1 MKRGITM
8 KDIAKEANVSV
19 ATVSHVING
28 TKVISKNT
36 YDRVMDVIK
45 KYNYVP
51 NSAAKNL
58 RQKSTKTAGLIVSSL
73 PDSFVT
79 KMIYGVEE
87 RAREMGYNVLLVN
100 TNENRSY
107 EEETINLLHSK
118 MVDGVILSPTS
129 KDIEYLKKYTD
140 KDFPIVMVNRYD
152 SNLSNI
158 PRVTGDNFQL
168 GYEATSHL
176 INHGHK
182 KIGFIYSVPNVSTTN
197 DRLAGYKKALE
208 DNGIEFDE
216 QFLERGYA
224 TVEGGAKAVETLL
237 KRDSEITAVFAQTD
251 LMTIGV
257 ISKLKEQSIKIPE
270 QVAIVGFGDFESATI
285 IEPPVTNITL
295 PAETIGRTAFDV
307 LLSKINNPNYMT
319 HIQLPPT
326 LVVHNSCGC

>member
-1 MKRGITM
+1 MKRSITM

-45 KYNYVP
+45 KFNYVP

>member
-237 KRDSEITAVFAQTD
+237 KRDPEITAVFAQTD

-326 LVVHNSCGC
+326 LVVRNSCGC

>member
-140 KDFPIVMVNRYD
+140 NDFPIVMVNRYD

-237 KRDSEITAVFAQTD
+237 KRDPEITAVFAQTD

-326 LVVHNSCGC
+326 LVVRNSCGC

>member
-45 KYNYVP
+45 KFNYVP

>member
-237 KRDSEITAVFAQTD
+237 KRDPEITAVFAQTD

>member
-237 KRDSEITAVFAQTD
+237 KRDPEITAVFAQTD

-270 QVAIVGFGDFESATI
+270 QIAIVGFGDFESATI

-326 LVVHNSCGC
+326 LVVRNSCGC